1 MLSLRRFEQHYKVG
15 CFYEIVNFQR
25 KVVSAKRFSL
35 TWFPFCV

>member
-25 KVVSAKRFSL
+25 KVAKRFSF